1 MEEIHVRL
9 SKDSYPIF
17 IGKDILPQVGSI
29 LKTHL
34 RFSSVFIVTNNT
46 VNALYGG
53 IVQNS
58 LSESNIRFGIVEL
71 PDGEEFKS
79 LAWVEEVYNRL
90 VEYRANKSTLIV
102 ALGGGVVGDLAGF
115 VAATFMRG
123 VQYVQIPTSM
133 IAQVDSSIGGKV
145 AVNHP
150 KAKNLIGAF
159 YHPKLVIIDVSVLNT
174 LPEREFRNGL
184 AEVIKHGVIMDKE
197 LFEYMEAELDRVLS
211 LDRTCVEQIVARS
224 CKDKVT
230 IVEQDERDTGVRAIL
245 NYGHTVGHGIE
256 AATGYGRFRHGEAV
270 AIGMIVA
277 GRIAANIG
285 IFNEEERQKS
295 LIERCLLINSFPKD
309 VDVDKVIDAIYLDK
323 KIRESDKIRFVL
335 PKGIGEAIVVDSVA
349 EEQIREAILQTRGG

>member
-17 IGKDILPQVGSI
+17 IGNNILSQVGSI
-29 LKTHL
+29 LKSHL
-34 RFSSVFIVTNNT
+34 RFSNAFIITNNT

-53 IVQNS
+53 TVQNS
-58 LSESNIRFGIVEL
+58 LSEQSISFSVIEL

-79 LAWVEEVYNRL
+79 LAWVEQVYDKL
-90 VEYRANKSTLIV
+90 VEYKANKSALII

-123 VQYVQIPTSM
+123 VQYVQIPTSL

-145 AVNHP
+145 AINHP

-159 YHPKLVIIDVSVLNT
+159 HQPKLVIIDISVLRT
-174 LPEREFRNGL
+174 LPQREFRNGL
-184 AEVIKHGVIMDKE
+184 AEILKHGVIMDRE
-197 LFEYMEAELDRVLS
+197 LFEYMEAELDRALKF
-211 LDRTCVEQIVARS
+211 DITCIEQMVARS

-230 IVEQDERDTGVRAIL
+230 IVEQDEKDTGLRAIL

-256 AATGYGRFRHGEAV
+256 SATGYSRFRHGEAI

-277 GRIAANIG
+277 GRIAANLG
-285 IFNEEERQKS
+285 IFNEEERQKR
-295 LIERCLLINSFPKD
+295 LIERCLLINSFPSD

-323 KIRESDKIRFVL
+323 KIRESNKIRFVL
-335 PKGIGEAIVVDSVA
+335 PKSIGEAIVVDGIT
-349 EEQIREAILQTRGG
+349 EEQIREAILQTRGK